1 MPHCII
7 EHSASTA
14 DITTD
19 AALVSTVHQAAIDAL
34 LFDPGHIKT
43 RSIAYPTFQLGDNHS
58 HFIHVTVRLHRGRT
72 EEQKKRLTNLIVER
86 LCTSLPLADITI
98 TAETVEI
105 DTPAYAKATLV

>member
-1 MPHCII
+1 M
-7 EHSASTA
+7 
-14 DITTD
+14 
-19 AALVSTVHQAAIDAL
+19 HQAAIDAL
-34 LFDPGHIKT
+34 LFEPGHIKT

-86 LCTSLPLADITI
+86 LCTTLPLADITI